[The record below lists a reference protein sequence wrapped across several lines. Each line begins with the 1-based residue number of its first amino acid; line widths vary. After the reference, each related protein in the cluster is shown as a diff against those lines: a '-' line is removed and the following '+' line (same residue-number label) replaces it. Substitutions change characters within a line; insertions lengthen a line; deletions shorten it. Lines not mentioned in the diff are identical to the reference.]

1 MKAYKKFMNIVVKI
15 EGVILNISLVLALVL
30 TFGNVVARK
39 IFQHSWGFTEEI
51 VVAVFVLLS
60 LLGAGIAARDEGGL
74 VNLGLIPEL
83 VKPKTNKV
91 LKVISTIISLIY
103 SIILTVEGI
112 NRVIVD
118 ETATPILHIP
128 KAYFW
133 VFVVVGG
140 ISLILHLI
148 ENCIDFL
155 HESDAQIQSTKE
167 ELK

>member
-1 MKAYKKFMNIVVKI
+1 MKAYKKFMRIVRVV
-15 EGVILNISLVLALVL
+15 ENVILNISLVLALVL

-60 LLGAGIAARDEGGL
+60 LLGAGLAAGDEGGL

-91 LKVISTIISLIY
+91 LKVISTIICLIY
-103 SIILTVEGI
+103 SVILTAEGL
-112 NRVIVD
+112 NRVMVD
-118 ETATPILHIP
+118 STSTPILHIP

-133 VFVVVGG
+133 IFVVVGG

-148 ENCIDFL
+148 ENCVDFL
-155 HESDAQIQSTKE
+155 NESDTQIEKEKE
-167 ELK
+167 EFR